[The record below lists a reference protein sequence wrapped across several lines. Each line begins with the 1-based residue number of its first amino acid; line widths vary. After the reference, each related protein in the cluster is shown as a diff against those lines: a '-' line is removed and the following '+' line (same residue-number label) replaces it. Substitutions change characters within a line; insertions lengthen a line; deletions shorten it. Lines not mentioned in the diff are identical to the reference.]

1 MRCLGVEQIFK
12 PEGLS
17 DHSPIHV
24 SLLADKP
31 KQKDLLNTANEECLP
46 TMQKTLLHWDG
57 KDKWKGVKCIKL

>member
-31 KQKDLLNTANEECLP
+31 KKKDLLNTA
-46 TMQKTLLHWDG
+46 T
-57 KDKWKGVKCIKL
+57 